1 MNEFG
6 HDPAIEDETVLET
19 VRTGLR
25 VWSREM
31 LRLVGRAHGQF
42 EISRLRKRLDEEYLR
57 LGHIAEAPRGRKE
70 EKERV
75 LRQIAFLKEEI
86 GTLERELDEADG
98 RAN

>member
-6 HDPAIEDETVLET
+6 HETLPEDESVLET
-19 VRTGLR
+19 VRSGLR
-25 VWSREM
+25 VWAREM
-31 LRLVGRAHGQF
+31 LRLVGRAHGRF

-86 GTLERELDEADG
+86 GTLERELDEPNDRAD
-98 RAN
+98 